1 MKIIVFKHPE
11 SNDVGIVLAKVVYS
25 CDLLISYEQDGHK
38 NHISL
43 CYMKLLNIN
52 DGPQNI
58 NEYKKYI
65 LKSCLM
71 ILRMRIQVILLLQ
84 VFDYR

>member
-1 MKIIVFKHPE
+1 MKIIVLKHPE
-11 SNDVGIVLAKVVYS
+11 SNDVDIVLAKVVYS

-58 NEYKKYI
+58 NEYKKYPEVMSYD
-65 LKSCLM
+65 LEDEDPSY
-71 ILRMRIQVILLLQ
+71 
-84 VFDYR
+84 FAAASF